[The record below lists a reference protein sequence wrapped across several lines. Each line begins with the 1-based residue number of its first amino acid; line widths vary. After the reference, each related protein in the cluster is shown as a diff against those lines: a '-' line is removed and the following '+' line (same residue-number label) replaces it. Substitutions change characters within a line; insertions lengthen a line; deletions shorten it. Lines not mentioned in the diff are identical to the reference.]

1 MLSKSSKYAPIGYP
15 HSSLYAS
22 KFLSEDWT
30 IGTVSAKGPLTTRK
44 MKFTNYVKEMQWE
57 CSYFPS
63 VYIPFLS
70 FCVCNEVVDSFVVVL
85 FTSLSSFFAKSWPL

>member
-1 MLSKSSKYAPIGYP
+1 MDSPIPIGYP
-15 HSSLYAS
+15 HCMYLP

-30 IGTVSAKGPLTTRK
+30 IGTVSAKRPLTTRK

-63 VYIPFLS
+63 AYIRTFSLFL
-70 FCVCNEVVDSFVVVL
+70 CM
-85 FTSLSSFFAKSWPL
+85 